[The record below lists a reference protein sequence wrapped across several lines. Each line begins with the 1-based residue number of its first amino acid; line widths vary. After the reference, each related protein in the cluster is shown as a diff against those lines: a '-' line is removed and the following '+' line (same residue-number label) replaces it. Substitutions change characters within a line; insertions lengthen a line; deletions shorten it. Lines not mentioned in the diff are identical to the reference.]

1 MDEIFSCRNCVHNAG
16 QTLNIGRGGGYCLLH
31 KSVLRSPSEMTCK
44 YLTRKD
50 LPSFVVDESV
60 KEHAYEFAT
69 YSSIV
74 DTTTMRLAPKAFYS
88 ERHAWVSHSFD
99 ALTMTLS
106 SADRVKPTRLFV
118 ESLAGGVDGR
128 RSLAHASA
136 VRRYMANCGTWRSS
150 YRLVLSLVQGFQ
162 DPPFFAVHDLESP
175 ETDQDDAVWDLFFVR
190 ISGVQEYGF
199 HAGIEPLMW
208 VTDSLGESFNT
219 LDWKGLF
226 SQITNLSNIWIES
239 IISHAKDEGQFFQEP
254 PPEEEYNY

>member
-16 QTLNIGRGGGYCLLH
+16 QTLNIGRGGGFCLLH
-31 KSVLRSPSEMTCK
+31 KSILRSPSELTCK

-74 DTTTMRLAPKAFYS
+74 DTTTMRLAQRVYYS
-88 ERHAWVSHSFD
+88 ERHAWLSHSFD

-118 ESLAGGVDGR
+118 ESLAGGADGR

-150 YRLVLSLVQGFQ
+150 YRLVLSLVQGLQ
-162 DPPFFAVHDLESP
+162 DSPVFTPHDLESP
-175 ETDQDDAVWDLFFVR
+175 DTDKDDAVWDLFFVR

-208 VTDSLGESFNT
+208 ATDQLGDSFAN
-219 LDWKGLF
+219 LDWIGVYNNI
-226 SQITNLSNIWIES
+226 SNLSNVWIES
-239 IISHAKDEGQFFQEP
+239 IISHAQDEGQFFQEP
-254 PPEEEYNY
+254 PPEEEYG